1 MIKFRSFVL
10 LLSIAIALTSCRFF
24 NTDAFSGS
32 TLIWK
37 SGANNYFNR
46 ESPHPLA
53 FPDKILV
60 TGEVESDEIVEMKLL
75 PWRSV
80 AVKEAVISGDSLS
93 FKGAFRYDGYALCDI
108 LSNVKVDKWKKE
120 EFYPPVDLYVEV
132 WNEKGEFAVFSWG
145 ELFYSADPYNIIIAK
160 NVTRVIP
167 GKTKEMWKLPEGA
180 KLVAG
185 GDRYSERNILNP
197 VKIIIRS
204 LRGDFKVDRDPEVF
218 ISNNLE
224 IKVGDSVGVIYNTLP
239 EEVIAESK
247 RTIFYGQSMGY
258 KGEKVFKGVSI
269 DQLID
274 KNIPATAANLREGIV
289 CIEATDGYRASFSL
303 SELVNRSD
311 FKEPL
316 VMSGGD
322 EKGRQGFSLFCPG
335 DMFADRAIKSVNRIT
350 LVKRADELKGD
361 LIVFHAGSL
370 SMPFKAIADTFMM
383 LNPKVKILA
392 ESSGSLDAARK
403 VTELKRDCD
412 IVASADYTVIDKLLI
427 PEYGVENVKF
437 ATNEM
442 ALVFNEKSKYSKEID
457 TLNWLSVISK
467 RDVSIGRSD
476 PDSDPCGYR
485 TLLTLELAKRYYENK
500 KDLPEI
506 IEKILTESKRNIRPK
521 EVDLLALLDAGAVD
535 YIFLYK
541 SVAIQHDLKYLELPA
556 KINLG
561 NPLCN
566 DYYSGAEVKVRGSKP
581 GETITIKGE
590 AMVYGITQI
599 KNAPN
604 KTVAEAFMKFVLD
617 ENGGRKI
624 LKRMGQEPVGR
635 PD

>member
-1 MIKFRSFVL
+1 LGF
-10 LLSIAIALTSCRFF
+10 TSCRFF

-46 ESPHPLA
+46 ESSHPLD
-53 FPDKILV
+53 FPDKIPV
-60 TGEVESDEIVEMKLL
+60 TGEVEKDEVVEMKSL

-93 FKGAFRYDGYALCDI
+93 FKGAYRYDGYALCDI

-132 WNEKGEFAVFSWG
+132 WNDKGEVAVFSWG

-167 GKTKEMWKLPEGA
+167 GKTKEMWKLPVGA

-197 VKIIIRS
+197 SKIVIRS

-218 ISNNLE
+218 ISNHLE
-224 IKVGDSVGVIYNTLP
+224 IRVGDSIGVKYDSIPRFYS
-239 EEVIAESK
+239 VESK
-247 RTIFYGQSMGY
+247 KTLFYGQSMGY
-258 KGEKVFKGVSI
+258 KGEKTFKGVSI
-269 DQLID
+269 ASLID
-274 KNIPATAANLREGIV
+274 KYIPATAANLRGGIV
-289 CIEATDGYRASFSL
+289 CIEATDGYRAAFSL
-303 SELVNRSD
+303 SELINRAD

-316 VMSGGD
+316 VMSGGE

-350 LVKRADELKGD
+350 LVERNEDLKGN

-370 SMPFKAIADTFMM
+370 SMPFKVIADSFMKHH
-383 LNPKVKILA
+383 PKVRILA
-392 ESSGSLDAARK
+392 EASGSLDAARK
-403 VTELKRDCD
+403 ITELKRDCD

-427 PEYGVENVKF
+427 PEYAVENIKF

-442 ALVFNEKSKYSKEID
+442 AIVFNDKSKHSGEID
-457 TLNWLSVISK
+457 TLNWLSVISGK
-467 RDVSIGRSD
+467 DVSVGRSD

-485 TLLTLELAKRYYENK
+485 TLLTLELAKRYYSGNP
-500 KDLPEI
+500 DIPG
-506 IEKILTESKRNIRPK
+506 KIDNILKASKRNIRPK

-541 SVAIQHDLKYLELPA
+541 SVAIQHGLRYLELPER
-556 KINLG
+556 IDLG
-561 NPLCN
+561 NPLYN
-566 DYYSGAEVKVRGSKP
+566 DYYAGAEVKVRGSKP
-581 GETITIKGE
+581 GDSVTMRGE

-604 KTVAEAFMKFVLD
+604 KAVAEAFIKFVTS
-617 ENGGRKI
+617 EEGRKI
-624 LKRMGQEPVGR
+624 LDRMGQGVVGT
-635 PD
+635 PE

>member
-1 MIKFRSFVL
+1 MTGF
-10 LLSIAIALTSCRFF
+10 TSCRFF

-46 ESPHPLA
+46 ESAHPLE
-53 FPDKILV
+53 FPDKITV
-60 TGEVESDEIVEMKLL
+60 TGEVEKDEIVEMKTL

-180 KLVAG
+180 KIVAG

-197 VKIIIRS
+197 SKIVIRS

-224 IKVGDSVGVIYNTLP
+224 IRDGDSAGVTYNSIP
-239 EEVIAESK
+239 EGLVIESK
-247 RTIFYGQSMGY
+247 RTLFYGQSMGY
-258 KGEKVFKGVSI
+258 KGEKIFKGVSI
-269 DQLID
+269 AQLID
-274 KNIPATAANLREGIV
+274 KNIPATPENLRQGIV

-303 SELVNRSD
+303 SELINRAD

-335 DMFADRAIKSVNRIT
+335 DMFADRAIKSINRIS
-350 LVKRADELKGD
+350 LVKRAEELKGD

-370 SMPFKAIADTFMM
+370 SMPLKAIADTFMM
-383 LNPKVKILA
+383 LNPKVNILA

-427 PEYGVENVKF
+427 PQYGVKNIKF

-442 ALVFNEKSKYSKEID
+442 AIVFSEKSKYSREID

-467 RDVSIGRSD
+467 EDVSVGRSD

-485 TLLTLELAKRYYENK
+485 TLLTLELTKKYYGDK
-500 KDLPEI
+500 KDLPE
-506 IEKILTESKRNIRPK
+506 KIDRILNASKRNIRPK

-541 SVAIQHDLKYLELPA
+541 SVAIQHGLRYLELPSR
-556 KINLG
+556 INLG
-561 NPLCN
+561 NPLYN
-566 DYYSGAEVKVRGSKP
+566 DYYDDAEVRVRGSKP
-581 GETITIKGE
+581 GDTITMKGE

-604 KTVAEAFMKFVLD
+604 KSVAEAFIKFILD
-617 ENGGRKI
+617 ENGGMKI
-624 LKRMGQEPVGR
+624 LKRMGQGAVGR